1 MNIDFE
7 LDFFYYRKEIG
18 LDYEDEHMKKLYPHI
33 SKGKD
38 FVKEESLQNIF
49 RLLTRT
55 YTKKYPLTDNW
66 FRMFLLKNSSKY
78 IVKDPDYVDDE
89 LDFFISDAMNSRSDI
104 SSIYFKQI
112 MDEKSDLLYLEYTEF
127 IFKNPENV
135 LVIASAIEKEL
146 DRLTYNKQTGDET
159 IYEVLNSPIK
169 KIELSSSKFKLTINK
184 DYWDKSLGSF

>member
-18 LDYEDEHMKKLYPHI
+18 LDYEDQHMKKLYPHI
-33 SKGKD
+33 SNAID
-38 FVKEESLQNIF
+38 FVAGGSLGNVF
-49 RLLTRT
+49 RLFTRT
-55 YTKKYPLTDNW
+55 YAKKYPLTDNW
-66 FRMFLLKNSSKY
+66 FGLFLIKGSSKY

-89 LDFFISDAMNSRSDI
+89 LDFFISDAMNSRPDI

-112 MDEKSDLLYLEYTEF
+112 RDGKSGLLYLEYTEF

-135 LVIASAIEKEL
+135 SVIASAIEKEL
-146 DRLTYNKQTGDET
+146 DGLTYNKQTGDET

-184 DYWDKSLGSF
+184 DYWDKNLGSF